1 MLLDCSQVQ
10 GQSGDFMTEPA
21 RTEVPSESGGQEF
34 DLDQVL
40 IKGFQNDCT
49 DLHIRANDFPIFRLH
64 GKLIR
69 DKAYKILTPEDTK
82 KISMSLINDYQKNN
96 LEEKGDCDLAYEI
109 PGVSRFRVNIF
120 YERDNLGIAMRTIP
134 QRIPTI
140 DDLLLPDIT
149 KELAAKPRGIVLVT
163 GPTGSGKST
172 TLAAMI
178 NHINDLRPL
187 NIVTI
192 EDPIEY
198 KHTSRVAMI
207 SQREIG
213 SDTIGFVQALKGALR
228 QDPDVILLGEM
239 RDLETIS
246 TALTAAETGHL
257 VFATLHTNSAI
268 SSVDRIIDVFPA
280 HQQSQIRL
288 QLSMTIQG
296 IMSQSLLPRTR
307 EAGGG
312 RIAAIEIMVATHG
325 VRNMIREA
333 KTHQIATALESGS
346 KYGMKTLDMDLKR
359 LVLER
364 KITLD
369 TAMMVCQNPDEFRE
383 SLKGGV
389 SLRK

>member
-1 MLLDCSQVQ
+1 MA
-10 GQSGDFMTEPA
+10 EPA
-21 RTEVPSESGGQEF
+21 RNEISQEQAHKEF
-34 DLDQVL
+34 TLDEAL

-49 DLHIRANDFPIFRLH
+49 DLHLRANDFPIFRLH
-64 GKLIR
+64 GKLLR
-69 DKAYKILTPEDTK
+69 DKSYKILSPEDMK
-82 KISMSLINDYQKNN
+82 KVAMGIISDYQKNN

-109 PGVSRFRVNIF
+109 PGISRFRVNVF
-120 YERDNLGIAMRTIP
+120 YERDNIGIALRTIP

-140 DDLLLPDIT
+140 EDLLLPEVT
-149 KELAAKPRGIVLVT
+149 KELAVKPRGIVLVT

-178 NHINDLRPL
+178 NYINDLRPL
-187 NIVTI
+187 NIITI

-213 SDTIGFVQALKGALR
+213 SDTISFVAALRSALR

-257 VFATLHTNSAI
+257 VFATLHTNSAV

-280 HQQSQIRL
+280 HQQAQIRL
-288 QLSMTIQG
+288 QLSMAIQG
-296 IMSQSLLPRTR
+296 ILSQALLPRTK

-312 RIAAIEIMVATHG
+312 RIAAVEVMVATHG
-325 VRNMIREA
+325 IRNMIREA
-333 KTHQIATALESGS
+333 KSEIRNANS
-346 KYGMKTLDMDLKR
+346 
-359 LVLER
+359 
-364 KITLD
+364 
-369 TAMMVCQNPDEFRE
+369 
-383 SLKGGV
+383 
-389 SLRK
+389 

>member
-1 MLLDCSQVQ
+1 MAEPVRLEATPEQ
-10 GQSGDFMTEPA
+10 GEK
-21 RTEVPSESGGQEF
+21 EF
-34 DLDQVL
+34 DLDEAL
-40 IKGFQNDCT
+40 LKGFQNDCT

-69 DKAYKILTPEDTK
+69 DKSFKLLTPDDTK
-82 KISMSLINDYQKNN
+82 KIAMGLINDYQKNS

-109 PGVSRFRVNIF
+109 PGVSRFRVNVF
-120 YERDNLGIAMRTIP
+120 YERDNVGIALRTIP

-140 DDLLLPDIT
+140 DDLMLPEIT
-149 KELAAKPRGIVLVT
+149 KELAIKPRGIVLVT

-178 NHINDLRPL
+178 NYINDLRPL
-187 NIVTI
+187 NIITI

-198 KHTSRVAMI
+198 KHASRVAMI

-213 SDTIGFVQALKGALR
+213 NDTIGFVAALRSALR

-280 HQQSQIRL
+280 HQQSQIRM

-296 IMSQSLLPRTR
+296 ILSQTLLPRTR

-312 RIAAIEIMVATHG
+312 RIAAVEVMIATHG
-325 VRNMIREA
+325 IRNMIREA
-333 KTHQIATALESGS
+333 KSHQISTALESGS
-346 KYGMKTLDMDLKR
+346 KYGMRTLDMDLKR

-364 KITLD
+364 KITME
-369 TAMMVCQNPDEFRE
+369 TALMVCQHPDEFRA
-383 SLKGGV
+383 SVKGGF
-389 SLRK
+389 STH

>member
-1 MLLDCSQVQ
+1 
-10 GQSGDFMTEPA
+10 MTKTA
-21 RTEVPSESGGQEF
+21 RIKEHSNKKVKPF
-34 DLDQVL
+34 DLDEVL
-40 IKGFQNDCT
+40 VKGFQNDCT
-49 DLHIRANDFPIFRLH
+49 DLHIRARDYPIFRLH

-69 DKAYKILTPEDTK
+69 DKAYPVFTPEETK
-82 KISMSLINDYQKNN
+82 ALSMGIINDYQKNS

-120 YERDNLGIAMRTIP
+120 YERDCLGIAFRTIP

-140 DDLLLPDIT
+140 EDLLLPEICM
-149 KELAAKPRGIVLVT
+149 ELASKPRGIVLVT

-172 TLAAMI
+172 SLAAMV
-178 NHINDLRPL
+178 NHINNNRPV

-198 KHTSRVAMI
+198 KHTSKVAMI

-213 SDTIGFVQALKGALR
+213 SDTISFVAALRSALR

-257 VFATLHTNSAI
+257 VFATLHTNSAV

-280 HQQSQIRL
+280 HQQAQIRL
-288 QLSMTIQG
+288 QLSMTIMG
-296 IMSQSLLPRTR
+296 ILSQTLLARTR

-312 RIAAIEIMVATHG
+312 RIAAVEVMIATHG

-333 KTHQIATALESGS
+333 KSHQIPTALESGS
-346 KYGMKTLDMDLKR
+346 KYGMRTLDMDLKR
-359 LVLER
+359 LVVER
-364 KITLD
+364 KITME
-369 TAMMVCQNPDEFRE
+369 TALPVCQFPDEFRA
-383 SLKGGV
+383 SMASGKK
-389 SLRK
+389 SR